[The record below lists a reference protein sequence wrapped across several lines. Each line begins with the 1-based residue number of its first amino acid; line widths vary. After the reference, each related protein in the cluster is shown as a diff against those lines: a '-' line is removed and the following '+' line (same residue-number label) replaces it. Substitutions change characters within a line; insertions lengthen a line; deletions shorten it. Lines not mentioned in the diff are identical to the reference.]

1 MGELAQELVLA
12 EIKFVYYSAEWCRPC
27 QMYYPRVLAWAMEF
41 DVNVTKVDLS
51 DGLIDGVQSVPTM
64 DVIVDG
70 ELKLRVTQW
79 GPGTRKQILRV
90 LP

>member
-1 MGELAQELVLA
+1 M
-12 EIKFVYYSAEWCRPC
+12 KFIYYSAEWCRPC
-27 QMYYPRVLAWAMEF
+27 KIYWPKVLEWAAEW
-41 DVNVTKVDLS
+41 DVELVRIDLS
-51 DGLIDGVQSVPTM
+51 DRFMDGIQSVPTM

-79 GPGTRKQILRV
+79 GPGTRKQILGV

>member
-1 MGELAQELVLA
+1 M
-12 EIKFVYYSAEWCRPC
+12 KFVYYSAEWCGPC
-27 QMYYPRVLAWAMEF
+27 RKYWPKVLAWATEW
-41 DVNVTKVDLS
+41 DVELTKVDLS
-51 DGLIDGVQSVPTM
+51 DGFTDGIQSVPTM

-79 GPGTRKQILRV
+79 GPGTRKQVLEV